1 MEQISEQY
9 RPLGA
14 WAHFGYRLLFSIPLL
29 GFIFLVIFSL
39 DNSNINR
46 RNLARSYF
54 CGLVIGLVIV
64 VILLMT
70 GIGFG
75 FLEQIVQGFQ
85 QM

>member
-29 GFIFLVIFSL
+29 GFICLVIFSL

-54 CGLVIGLVIV
+54 CGLVIVAVIV
-64 VILLMT
+64 VVLLVS
-70 GIGFG
+70 GIGLG
-75 FLEQIVQGFQ
+75 FIAEILKQLQG
-85 QM
+85 

>member
-14 WAHFGYRLLFSIPLL
+14 WAHSGYRLLFSIPLL
-29 GFIFLVIFSL
+29 GFICLVIFSL

-54 CGLVIGLVIV
+54 CGLVIVAVIV
-64 VILLMT
+64 VVLLVS
-70 GIGFG
+70 GIGLG
-75 FLEQIVQGFQ
+75 FIAEILKQLQG
-85 QM
+85 

>member
-29 GFIFLVIFSL
+29 GFICLVIFSL

-54 CGLVIGLVIV
+54 CGLVIVAVIV
-64 VILLMT
+64 VALLVS
-70 GIGFG
+70 GIGLG
-75 FLEQIVQGFQ
+75 FIAEILKQLQG
-85 QM
+85 

>member
-29 GFIFLVIFSL
+29 GFVFLVIFSL

-54 CGLVIGLVIV
+54 CGLVIVAVIV
-64 VILLMT
+64 VVLLVS
-70 GIGFG
+70 GIGLG
-75 FLEQIVQGFQ
+75 FIAEILKQLQG
-85 QM
+85 